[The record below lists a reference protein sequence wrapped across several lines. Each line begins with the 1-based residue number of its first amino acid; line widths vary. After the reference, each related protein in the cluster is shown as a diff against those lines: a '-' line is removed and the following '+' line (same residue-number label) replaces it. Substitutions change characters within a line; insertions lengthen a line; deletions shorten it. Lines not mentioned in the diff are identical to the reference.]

1 MKKISYTEFI
11 RALEQYGTA
20 VHCELYANNYI
31 RYYSAENPGDAK
43 YLYDRGCVIR
53 ADDYEY
59 EGKRWIW
66 RNVHQVEPDA
76 DIDAVAAEQ
85 YADAKEYAKSFENVS
100 LNVIAFT
107 VSNGDLPAEKDK
119 RGGWRN
125 YARMGEPVEK
135 DARVRILTAD
145 DAELVCAACA
155 PSLAEGGDTRAG
167 RQLAQNF
174 SEYDFEHAD
183 GTLYGMFV
191 DGNLAGMAS
200 SSYEKG
206 IDLAWL
212 RDIYVAPAYRQQG
225 LGKALVLTALAD
237 YPTLKWHYQV
247 AKWNEPSIALAKSL
261 GFTLEGAGLYLE

>member
-1 MKKISYTEFI
+1 MKNITYTEFI

-20 VHCELYANNYI
+20 VHCELYANNYT
-31 RYYSAENPGDAK
+31 RYYGAENPGDAE

-53 ADDYEY
+53 VDDYEY
-59 EGKRWIW
+59 DGKQWIW
-66 RNVHQVEPDA
+66 REVHQVEPDA
-76 DIDAVAAEQ
+76 KLDAVAAEQ
-85 YADAKEYAKSFENVS
+85 MADAKEHAKSFENVS

-107 VSNGDLPAEKDK
+107 VSNGDLPQEKDK
-119 RGGWRN
+119 LGGWRN
-125 YARMGEPVEK
+125 YARMGEPVPK

-145 DAELVCAACA
+145 DAELIRAACA
-155 PSLAEGGDTRAG
+155 PSLEEGGDTRAG
-167 RQLAQNF
+167 WQLAQNF

-183 GTLYGMFV
+183 GTLYGIFV
-191 DGNLAGMAS
+191 DGKLAGMAS

-206 IDLAWL
+206 INLAWL
-212 RDIYVAPAYRQQG
+212 RDIYVAPHYRQQG

-237 YPTLKWHYQV
+237 YPALKWHYQV